1 MFRERR
7 NNSLA
12 GVLLLLGAL
21 LTAFG
26 AARPWAQITINAL
39 NLKALKL
46 DLSAV
51 PQLSADAG
59 NLQAAVFGAAAL
71 MGVSALLLIGTRA
84 RGLSVIWRV
93 AGLLGVLGPALL
105 TYYLW
110 AVALGDPAKVLD
122 DPSASTLDKT
132 LGIAELLLSHA
143 GLITIS
149 PGQGLYAMTAGAVV
163 ALIGCFM
170 PGSRGRE
177 QVALATPEPAMQQVP
192 AAPAGWYPVNDGQRY
207 WDGRG
212 WTDHFNPT

>member
-12 GVLLLLGAL
+12 GALLLLGGL
-21 LTAFG
+21 LTVFG
-26 AARPWAQITINAL
+26 AARPWAEITITAL
-39 NLKALKL
+39 NVKVLKL

-59 NLQAAVFGAAAL
+59 NLQALVFGAAAL

-84 RGLSVIWRV
+84 QGLSVIWRA
-93 AGLLGVLGPALL
+93 AGLLGLLGPALL

-149 PGQGLYAMTAGAVV
+149 AGQGLYAMTLGAAV
-163 ALIGCFM
+163 ALIGCLM
-170 PGSRGRE
+170 PGTRGRE
-177 QVALATPEPAMQQVP
+177 QVALATPGPAMQQVP
-192 AAPAGWYPVNDGQRY
+192 SGSGGMVPRQR
-207 WDGRG
+207 R
-212 WTDHFNPT
+212 